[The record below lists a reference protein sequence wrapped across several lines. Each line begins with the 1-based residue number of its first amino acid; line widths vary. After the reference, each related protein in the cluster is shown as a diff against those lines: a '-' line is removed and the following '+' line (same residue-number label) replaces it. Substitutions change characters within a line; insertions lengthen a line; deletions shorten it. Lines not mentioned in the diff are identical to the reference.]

1 MNTILQQVQH
11 HAAVLPLALQAELL
25 NYVIYLEQKAQS
37 VIPATTNDTKEQ
49 QRKRLAE
56 AFEQAAA
63 LNPFSDIA
71 DPVDWQREQRQDRPL
86 PGRNDVDR

>member
-1 MNTILQQVQH
+1 MNAILQQVQH

-25 NYVIYLEQKAQS
+25 NYVMYLEQKAQS
-37 VIPATTNDTKEQ
+37 VLPATTNDTKEQ

-63 LNPFSDIA
+63 LNPFNDIA
-71 DPVDWQREQRQDRPL
+71 APVDWQREQRQDRPL
-86 PGRNDVDR
+86 PGRNDVD